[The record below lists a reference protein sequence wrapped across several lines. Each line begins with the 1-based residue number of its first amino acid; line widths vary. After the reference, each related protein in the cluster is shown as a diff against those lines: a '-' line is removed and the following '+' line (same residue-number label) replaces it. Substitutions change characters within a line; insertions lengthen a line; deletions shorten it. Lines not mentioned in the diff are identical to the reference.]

1 VIQVSLNGNRV
12 RSENAA
18 VPFTIK
24 EMAESAREAVA
35 AGAGCIHF
43 HVRTSDGGRESIDP
57 ADVGAA
63 LQAMRKAVPGTPTG
77 VSTAAWIE
85 PDSAKRH
92 RTVGAWTVLPDFAT
106 VNFNE
111 PGAAALAELLISR
124 GVGVEAGLP
133 SVLAVENLVGSK
145 LGARFLRVLLEP
157 EEQEMGAAVAVLG
170 FLEAFLNRGN
180 LKIPRLLHG
189 YERTAW
195 DFIGIAAARGYD
207 TRIGFEDTVS
217 MPDGSPAAGN
227 NQLLSEAVR
236 LTKAVS
242 KGVAAKQQ

>member
-1 VIQVSLNGNRV
+1 
-12 RSENAA
+12 
-18 VPFTIK
+18 
-24 EMAESAREAVA
+24 MAESAREAVA

-170 FLEAFLNRGN
+170 FLEAFLNRN